1 MKRDND
7 YLRELLF
14 KIEGDEN
21 CLTFGPTAYGQ
32 SEAQEKEH
40 YHLQLLCDAGHLVQ
54 IGDIT
59 YRLTNQ
65 GHDFI
70 ESIRDKGIWEKTK
83 EAVAESGG
91 NATLEM
97 IKAIATGFLK
107 KKLSEHANIDL

>member
-14 KIEGDEN
+14 KIEGDESR
-21 CLTFGPTAYGQ
+21 LKVGPAPYGQ
-32 SEAQEKEH
+32 SEEQEKEY
-40 YHLQLLCDAGHLVQ
+40 YHLQLLCDAEYLIQ
-54 IGDIT
+54 TAKMT

-91 NATLEM
+91 SVTLEM

-107 KKLSEHANIDL
+107 KKLSEHTDIDL